1 MTKNLANVEE
11 YEKYEDYS
19 VTNFGEII
27 SHKRKKDRVLKPGDN
42 GRGYLGVVLSLNGN
56 LKFTKIHRLVAKAF
70 CKGYSPKLEV
80 NHIDENKTNNNYKNL
95 EWVTHKQNMNC
106 GTRNKRIS
114 KANNKSVAQLTLKGE
129 LVKIWESAKQA
140 ECKGGFTRQ
149 NISAACL
156 GKTKTSKGFK
166 WRFAD
171 LVVSKE
177 HRKSRA

>member
-1 MTKNLANVEE
+1 MTKNLANVEG

-95 EWVTHKQNMNC
+95 EWITHKQNMNY
-106 GTRNKRIS
+106 GTRRKRQIKGAS
-114 KANNKSVAQLTLKGE
+114 KPVAQLTLEGK
-129 LVKIWESAKQA
+129 LIKKWESATEAQR
-140 ECKGGFTRQ
+140 KGNFDRSS
-149 NISAACL
+149 ISRACS
-156 GKTKTSKGFK
+156 GKLKTSGGFK
-166 WRFAD
+166 WNFTD
-171 LVVSKE
+171 IK
-177 HRKSRA
+177 